1 MWRSS
6 ATSCENVTVFV
17 VLHTLLQSERGAISR
32 HIRHH
37 QSYLLVMP
45 GTGDRMIQVAHL
57 RYDEEHEKVE
67 IRVKS
72 GIW

>member
-1 MWRSS
+1 
-6 ATSCENVTVFV
+6 
-17 VLHTLLQSERGAISR
+17 
-32 HIRHH
+32 
-37 QSYLLVMP
+37 MP